1 MTGQQP
7 HHNGGQVVGYVRV
20 SSADQNLDRQLKAI
34 GDVDELFPE
43 KVSGKSRA
51 KRTELDRMLQ
61 YVRKGDTVRVQSPDR
76 LARSTRDLLDLLEA
90 FRAKDVTVEFVDNPA
105 LNIGTPQGEF
115 MLTVLA
121 GIAQLE
127 RAMILE
133 RQREGIAIAKA
144 KGVYRKAPSLTAEQ
158 VEQAKA
164 DVDRGVTKARIA
176 RDLGV
181 SRQTLYEALNGTGVY
196 AEGHPGRKATAG
208 S

>member
-1 MTGQQP
+1 MTGQKSRTAT
-7 HHNGGQVVGYVRV
+7 GQVVGYVRV
-20 SSADQNLDRQLKAI
+20 SSADQNLDRQLEAV
-34 GDVDELFPE
+34 GEVDQLFSE

-51 KRTELDRMLQ
+51 KRTELERMVQ
-61 YVRKGDTVRVQSPDR
+61 YVRKGDTVRVKSPDR
-76 LARSTRDLLDLLEA
+76 LARSTRDLLDILEEL
-90 FRAKDVTVEFVDNPA
+90 RAKDVTVEFVDNPA
-105 LNIGTPQGEF
+105 LNIGTPDGEF

-127 RAMILE
+127 RSLLLE